1 MVLGLHITVFKT
13 MVKKSRYHSSIHLFV
28 YNTLQDLLCQGSI
41 ITNVWEIMG
50 SYVFR
55 ILILI

>member
-1 MVLGLHITVFKT
+1 